1 VVQTEKFK
9 MSRDDTDRQTLM
21 NSIADKIDGMTEFI
35 AETNRLID
43 ERRDYLR
50 DVGGPLRTAIM
61 KLKNALDEL
70 DKKT

>member
-1 VVQTEKFK
+1 MPGEDIDRHSLMKSLAEKLD
-9 MSRDDTDRQTLM
+9 S
-21 NSIADKIDGMTEFI
+21 MTEFI

-43 ERRDYLR
+43 QLRDYLR

-61 KLKNALDEL
+61 KLKNELDEL

>member
-1 VVQTEKFK
+1 
-9 MSRDDTDRQTLM
+9 MSREDTDRHSLM
-21 NSIADKIDGMTEFI
+21 KSLAEKIDGMTEFI

-43 ERRDYLR
+43 ERKDYLR
-50 DVGGPLRTAIM
+50 DVGGPLRTAIT

>member
-1 VVQTEKFK
+1 MK
-9 MSRDDTDRQTLM
+9 SL
-21 NSIADKIDGMTEFI
+21 ADKIDEMTEFI
-35 AETNRLID
+35 AETNRRID
-43 ERRDYLR
+43 ERSDYLR